1 MPEVSDAVAVGEAP
15 YSESQDF
22 VPNPTDVVGT
32 LDTSATAG
40 AAHGRI
46 ESVTPVFD
54 IAKRENAL
62 VAARAV
68 DPDDDS
74 VSISAVTLPGGEMNR
89 EEAINLIKEKA
100 SASKPVVLG
109 GPNEFQEQAAED
121 TSADDDDD
129 DDVEQKQAAAP
140 AAPAASVA
148 AAPAGQSPADKAAK
162 AKAEAAAAKA

>member
-15 YSESQDF
+15 YSESQSF

-89 EEAINLIKEKA
+89 EEAITLLKEKA
-100 SASKPVVLG
+100 ATAKPVVLG

-121 TSADDDDD
+121 TSSADNGA
-129 DDVEQKQAAAP
+129 VEQKQADN
-140 AAPAASVA
+140 ASVTA
-148 AAPAGQSPADKAAK
+148 SPAPVAAGQSPADKAAK
-162 AKAEAAAAKA
+162 AKADAAAKA